1 MTRNRHVFRDSKIV
15 GLVMP
20 KASKRDQL
28 VEATKVLLW
37 EVGFEAMSPRDIQER
52 SSARPGSLYHHF
64 PSKLAIAEAALD
76 EAAAE
81 DIACLEQVFSERSPP
96 LEIVQNYLLLKRDAF
111 RGCRF
116 GRLVHEASIE
126 HEELRRPVAA
136 YFDAVRTHL
145 ARCLKQAQSDGTL
158 RVGLDPESLAV
169 SLIALIQGGYV
180 IARSFKDE
188 ALFRQAIEGA
198 LALLAEASRLK
209 QPDDKAQPGR

>member
-1 MTRNRHVFRDSKIV
+1 MV
-15 GLVMP
+15 GRVMP
-20 KASKRDQL
+20 KASKRDKL
-28 VEATKVLLW
+28 VEATKELLW
-37 EVGFEAMSPRDIQER
+37 EVGYEAMSPRDIQER
-52 SSARPGSLYHHF
+52 SAARPGSLYHHF
-64 PSKLAIAEAALD
+64 PSKLALAEAALD

-81 DIACLEQVFSERSPP
+81 DIARLEQVFSESAQP
-96 LEIVQNYLLLKRDAF
+96 LEMVRNYLLLKREAF

-116 GRLVHEASIE
+116 GRLVHESSIE

-180 IARSFKDE
+180 IARSFKNE
-188 ALFRQAIEGA
+188 ALFSQAIEGA
-198 LALLAEASRLK
+198 LALLAEASRSK
-209 QPDDKAQPGR
+209 RSSNSSGASAQKS

>member
-1 MTRNRHVFRDSKIV
+1 MV
-15 GLVMP
+15 GRVMP

-28 VEATKVLLW
+28 VEATKELLW
-37 EVGFEAMSPRDIQER
+37 EVGYEAMSPRDIQER
-52 SSARPGSLYHHF
+52 SAARPGSLYHHF

-81 DIACLEQVFSERSPP
+81 DIARLEQVFSENAPP
-96 LEIVQNYLLLKRDAF
+96 LEMVRNYLLLKREAF

-188 ALFRQAIEGA
+188 ALFSQAIEGA
-198 LALLAEASRLK
+198 LVLLAEASRFK
-209 QPDDKAQPGR
+209 RASNSSGASAQKS